1 MILIQRRKKMKGK
14 NKVLREILGI
24 VIASFLMAMVMSV
37 GSATELPAS
46 NFSLE
51 GNTWTLTSFIEGEE
65 VQSPIQNTTITVYF
79 ENGSIKGN
87 AGCNGYFG
95 DYTVDGNEINISNVL
110 GTTMMYCGPEEVMQ
124 QEYQYHEMLG
134 NVTTCTIEGN
144 QLTLSTDGNV
154 SLVYNATEAPEFDL
168 EGNTWTLTSFIEGE
182 DVQLPLVNTTITAYF
197 EDGIIKGNAGCN
209 GYSGGYTV
217 DGNKINISKALVTT
231 AMTCGPEEV
240 MQQEYQ
246 YHEMLGNVTTYTI
259 EGNQLTLSTDD
270 NVTLV
275 YNATEAP
282 EFDLEGNTWTLI
294 SFIEG
299 EEVQS
304 PIQNTTITVY
314 FEDGNI
320 TGNSGCNGYFGDYTV
335 DGNEINISNVLG
347 TTMMYCDPEEVMQ
360 QEAQYLEMLG
370 NVTTCTIEEK
380 QLTLSTEDNRTLVY
394 QVEVE
399 E

>member
-1 MILIQRRKKMKGK
+1 MNGK

-51 GNTWTLTSFIEGEE
+51 GNTWTLTSF
-65 VQSPIQNTTITVYF
+65 
-79 ENGSIKGN
+79 
-87 AGCNGYFG
+87 
-95 DYTVDGNEINISNVL
+95 
-110 GTTMMYCGPEEVMQ
+110 M
-124 QEYQYHEMLG
+124 
-134 NVTTCTIEGN
+134 
-144 QLTLSTDGNV
+144 
-154 SLVYNATEAPEFDL
+154 
-168 EGNTWTLTSFIEGE
+168 EGE
-182 DVQLPLVNTTITAYF
+182 DVQSPLVNTTITAYF
-197 EDGIIKGNAGCN
+197 EDGIIKGDAGCN

-231 AMTCGPEEV
+231 AMTCWPEEV

-282 EFDLEGNTWTLI
+282 EFDLEGNTWTLT

-299 EEVQS
+299 EDVQS
-304 PIQNTTITVY
+304 PLVNTTITAYFEDGIIKGNAGCNGYSGGYTVDGNKINISKALVTTAMTCWPEEVMQQEYQYHEMLGNVTTYTIEGNQLTLSTDDNVTLVY
-314 FEDGNI
+314 NATEAPEFDLEGNTWTLTSFIEGEDVQLPLVNTTITACFEDGNI
-320 TGNSGCNGYFGDYTV
+320 TGNSGCNNYFGDYTV
-335 DGNEINISNVLG
+335 NGNEINMSNVLG
-347 TTMMYCDPEEVMQ
+347 STRMTCEPEEKMQ
-360 QEAQYLEMLG
+360 QEYQYLEMFG
-370 NVTTCTIEEK
+370 NVTTYTIEEN

-394 QVEVE
+394 QMEAE